1 MLTEIDKCYRRLAIH
16 KARVN
21 VKSLAAEAAIIR
33 CEIAKCRDLIGVAS
47 MQGHKKLVLKPES
60 RLAQLVLAF
69 LRGRTRS
76 STENSPKSEI
86 SARKMVEKIRR
97 QATLDVTV
105 EEVENWLKT

>member
-33 CEIAKCRDLIGVAS
+33 CEIAKCRDLIGKAS

-60 RLAQLVLAF
+60 RLALLALAF
-69 LRGRTRS
+69 LRGKTRS
-76 STENSPKSEI
+76 STENAPKTEI
-86 SARKMVEKIRR
+86 PARKLVDKLKRWSTMVV
-97 QATLDVTV
+97 TLEDVQ
-105 EEVENWLKT
+105 NWLTT